1 MKKENSLTILI
12 IVNIILNI
20 FIGNI
25 LLNKIID
32 IEKSIK
38 NVKINEDDAAKEKS
52 IHNTLTRKDKNVII
66 YSIVRKRG
74 KLWIK
79 LI

>member
-12 IVNIILNI
+12 IVDIIFNI

-38 NVKINEDDAAKEKS
+38 NINHLIQDKE
-52 IHNTLTRKDKNVII
+52 
-66 YSIVRKRG
+66 
-74 KLWIK
+74 
-79 LI
+79 

>member
-1 MKKENSLTILI
+1 MKKENSLTMLI
-12 IVNIILNI
+12 ILSIIFNI

-38 NVKINEDDAAKEKS
+38 NINHLIQK
-52 IHNTLTRKDKNVII
+52 KN
-66 YSIVRKRG
+66 KT
-74 KLWIK
+74 
-79 LI
+79 

>member
-12 IVNIILNI
+12 IVNIIFNI

-38 NVKINEDDAAKEKS
+38 NINHLIQDKE
-52 IHNTLTRKDKNVII
+52 
-66 YSIVRKRG
+66 
-74 KLWIK
+74 
-79 LI
+79 

>member
-1 MKKENSLTILI
+1 MKKENSLTMLI
-12 IVNIILNI
+12 IVSIIFNI

-38 NVKINEDDAAKEKS
+38 NINHLIQDKE
-52 IHNTLTRKDKNVII
+52 
-66 YSIVRKRG
+66 
-74 KLWIK
+74 
-79 LI
+79 

>member
-1 MKKENSLTILI
+1 MKKENSLTMLI
-12 IVNIILNI
+12 ILSIIFNI

-38 NVKINEDDAAKEKS
+38 NINHLIQDKE
-52 IHNTLTRKDKNVII
+52 
-66 YSIVRKRG
+66 
-74 KLWIK
+74 
-79 LI
+79 